1 MVQNFLRFLN
11 HEKRYS
17 VHTLTAYEEDLNQF
31 NSFLETTFEIND
43 PIEVRHSHL
52 RSWIVE
58 LMDQELSPRSV
69 NRKIAALKSYFKF
82 LCAREYL
89 DKNPA
94 TRLKPL
100 KTDKKLPSFVKEN
113 EMVVLL
119 DQDKVKF
126 EPGISGVRD
135 RLMIELFYTTGIRL
149 AELIGLRDSD
159 ISSYDQTIKV
169 LGKRNKERVIPIPDS
184 IVYTIK
190 NYQSLKEDMW
200 GVNRSPYLIL
210 TDQGEQLYPMMV
222 YRAIKNYLGQVTT
235 LSKTSPHV
243 LRHTFATHLLNK
255 GADLNAVKDLLG
267 HTSLAATQ
275 VYTHNSMEKLKSVF
289 EQAHPKA

>member
-1 MVQNFLRFLN
+1 MIQNFLRYLN

-31 NSFLETTFEIND
+31 HSFLSETYEISD
-43 PIEVRHSHL
+43 PVEVRHSHL
-52 RSWIVE
+52 RSWVVE
-58 LMDQELSPRSV
+58 LMETGLSPRSV

-82 LCAREYL
+82 LCARQYL

-113 EMVVLL
+113 EMTLLL
-119 DQDKVKF
+119 DQLKF
-126 EPGISGVRD
+126 EEDFFGMRD
-135 RLMIELFYTTGIRL
+135 KLMIELFYATGIRL
-149 AELIGLRDSD
+149 SEMIGLKESD
-159 ISSYDQTIKV
+159 FNTYDQSIKV
-169 LGKRNKERVIPIPDS
+169 LGKRNKERIIPVPDS

-190 NYQSLKEDMW
+190 NYQSLKQDMW
-200 GVNRSPYLIL
+200 GANQSPYLIL

-222 YRAIKNYLGQVTT
+222 YRTIKKYLSQVTT
-235 LSKTSPHV
+235 LSKKSPHV
-243 LRHTFATHLLNK
+243 LRHTYATHLLDK

-289 EQAHPKA
+289 DQAHPKA